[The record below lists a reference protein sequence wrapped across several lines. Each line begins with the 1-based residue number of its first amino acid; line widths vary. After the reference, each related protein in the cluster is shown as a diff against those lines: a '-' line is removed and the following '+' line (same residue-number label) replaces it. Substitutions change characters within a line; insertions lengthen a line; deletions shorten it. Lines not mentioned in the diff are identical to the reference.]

1 MTGKDD
7 SNGKDRLSLVVQR
20 RRLQGGRARK
30 GPHPKRS
37 ALLQPPSGAGE
48 TRRGAG
54 VSEVRGEGRARAHRA

>member
-20 RRLQGGRARK
+20 RYLQGSRARK
-30 GPHPKRS
+30 GRHPKRS

-48 TRRGAG
+48 MRRGAG
-54 VSEVRGEGRARAHRA
+54 GSEVRGKRRAGAHRA